1 MLPAKIVIA
10 RSFPVK
16 FDSFVRLLMPKEER
30 FHELLAQD
38 TKNLVKAMRVFEAIA
53 SSTSLEDRRVRSVEI
68 KAIEHEGDAITKQI
82 FLALNSTFITP
93 FDRDDIR
100 EIASSLDDVLDYIE
114 GVAKS
119 FVVFELSE
127 SPAALRQFAFI
138 LREMADELDR
148 ITSLIWDLSD
158 EQKIQAGTVRVSELE
173 NQADALYTQV
183 IGDLFKTGGN
193 PIEIMKWKEIYEALE
208 AACDACRDYTHA
220 IGNVVLKNA

>member
-1 MLPAKIVIA
+1 M
-10 RSFPVK
+10 K

-30 FHELLAQD
+30 FRELLAED
-38 TKNLVKAMRVFEAIA
+38 TKNLAKAVRVFETIA
-53 SSTSLEDRRVRSVEI
+53 TSTSLEDRRVRAVEL

-100 EIASSLDDVLDYIE
+100 EIATHLDDILDYIE
-114 GVAKS
+114 SVAQL

-138 LREMADELDR
+138 LKEMADEIDR
-148 ITSLIWDLSD
+148 ITSLIWNLAD

-173 NQADALYTQV
+173 NQADTLYTNV
-183 IGDLFKTGGN
+183 IGELFKTGGN
-193 PIEIMKWKEIYEALE
+193 PIEIMKWKEVYEGLE
-208 AACDACRDYTHA
+208 SACDACKDYTDS
-220 IGNVVLKNA
+220 IGNVVIKNA